1 MEMLELP
8 TGLEP
13 VTYRLQGGCSAV
25 ELWERV
31 PAGGRR
37 CYPQVGKGVGSPMIS
52 VSLFSNNVKQFH
64 QIVKLPRV

>member
-13 VTYRLQGGCSAV
+13 VTYRLQGGCSTV

-37 CYPQVGKGVGSPMIS
+37 CYPQGEKEWEVLCLVYHFSPIMS
-52 VSLFSNNVKQFH
+52 SSFTKS
-64 QIVKLPRV
+64 